1 MGDFFLRIVEHKAEM
16 LLRIPIHLV
25 DRNGFGIV
33 GGGIKNQGCGDELVC
48 GKRWGW
54 RGEIG
59 G

>member
-1 MGDFFLRIVEHKAEM
+1 M